1 MTAQFILS
9 FDCEGKWGVADDLTP
24 SHRRELTD
32 ANLRKAYDV
41 VLALLDEYAFP
52 ATFAFSGAFSQ
63 SKHGFERLLPEIIA
77 LSTMAPA
84 YLGPALRDIEATR
97 GDGWH
102 GDNLVAAVA
111 GARVQ
116 HEIALHGVTHVPW
129 TAMDLA
135 FAEAEMRLFEALEWP
150 VRDSRTFVYP
160 RNLVAHESVLAA
172 HGFAG
177 FRAAPRK
184 RSRFS
189 SLIAEFNLFEAPEQP
204 RPKGSIVEIPA
215 GFFLNWRSGPRRLV
229 PRAVTGLRA
238 RGLLDRAAA
247 AGGVVHY
254 WLHPENIATAP
265 STLGLL
271 RSLVQDVAHARE
283 AGRCEVLTQLAYCQ
297 ALKSVA

>member
-1 MTAQFILS
+1 MVRTKRTQLCGVSEGWLPARTAEDATDRNQLRSAVIASSKRCSRGHTRAVVCQLPRFGHELMTARFILS
-9 FDCEGKWGVADDLTP
+9 FDCEGKWGVADGLTP
-24 SHRRELTD
+24 SHRRELTE
-32 ANLRKAYDV
+32 ANLRKAYDS
-41 VLALLDEYAFP
+41 VLALLDEYALP

-63 SKHGFERLLPEIIA
+63 SKQGFERLLPEIIT
-77 LSTMAPA
+77 LSRRAPA

-102 GDNLVAAVA
+102 GDNLVAAAA

-135 FAEAEMRLFEALEWP
+135 FAQAEMRLFEALEGP

-160 RNLVAHESVLAA
+160 RNLVAHQSVLAA

-189 SLIAEFNLFEAPEQP
+189 SLIKEFNLFEAPEQP
-204 RPKGSIVEIPA
+204 RA
-215 GFFLNWRSGPRRLV
+215 
-229 PRAVTGLRA
+229 
-238 RGLLDRAAA
+238 
-247 AGGVVHY
+247 
-254 WLHPENIATAP
+254 
-265 STLGLL
+265 
-271 RSLVQDVAHARE
+271 
-283 AGRCEVLTQLAYCQ
+283 
-297 ALKSVA
+297 KS